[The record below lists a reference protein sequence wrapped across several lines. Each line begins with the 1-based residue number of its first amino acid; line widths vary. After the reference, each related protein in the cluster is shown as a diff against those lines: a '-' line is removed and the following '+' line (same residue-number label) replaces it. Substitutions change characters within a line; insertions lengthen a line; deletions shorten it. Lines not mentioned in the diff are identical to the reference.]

1 MDVKEVM
8 KLVKEKGVRMVD
20 YKFVDLL
27 GTWQHKT
34 VPVAEFDEKVFE
46 EGTGFDGSSIRGF
59 QNIEESD
66 MLLLPDP
73 KTAIIDPFAKE
84 PTLSLICD
92 VYEPGATLKRYARDP
107 RYVAQKAEAYLK
119 ESGLADVSYWG
130 PEPEFFIFDD
140 IRYGFSQNSAYYY
153 LDSGEAV
160 WNTGEDSGPNLGY
173 KIRNKEGYFPVPPH
187 DQLHDL
193 RTEMVLTLEACGV
206 RVETHHHEVATAGQ
220 AEIDMRFDSLT
231 NMADKTLLYKYV
243 VKNVARRHGKTVT
256 FMPKPIFGDNGS
268 GMHVHQSLWK
278 DDKNLFFDADGYG
291 GISQLAQYYIGGL
304 LKHAPALMAIAAPTT
319 NSYKRLVPG
328 YEAPVNLVFSQ
339 RNRSAAIRI
348 PMYSRKPASK
358 RIEFRPPDP
367 SSNPYLL
374 FAALL
379 LAGLDGIKKKI
390 SPTAEGFG
398 PMDKNIY
405 ELPPEEKANIK
416 SVPGSLEE
424 ALAALEADHAFLLEG
439 GVFTEELIDSW
450 INLKK
455 KNDVDPV
462 RLRPHP
468 YEFHLYFDV

>member
-1 MDVKEVM
+1 MDVKGVM
-8 KLVKEKGVRMVD
+8 GLVKEKGIRLVD

-34 VPVAEFDEKVFE
+34 VPVGEFDESVFV

-66 MLLLPDP
+66 MLLVPDP
-73 KTAIIDPFAKE
+73 KTAMVDPFAKD
-84 PTLSLICD
+84 PTLSLVCD
-92 VYEPGATLKRYARDP
+92 VYEPGETLKRYNRDP

-119 ESGLADVSYWG
+119 GSGLADISYWG
-130 PEPEFFIFDD
+130 PEPEFFVFDD
-140 IRYGFSQNSAYYY
+140 IRFGLGQNSAYYY
-153 LDSGEAV
+153 LDSEEAI
-160 WNTGEDSGPNLGY
+160 WNSGQNNAPNLGY
-173 KIRNKEGYFPVPPH
+173 KLRNKEGYFPVPPH
-187 DQLHDL
+187 DQQHDL
-193 RTEMVLTLEACGV
+193 RSEMVLTMENCGV

-231 NMADKTLLYKYV
+231 NMGDKTLLYKYV
-243 VKNVARRHGKTVT
+243 VKNVARRHGKTAT

-278 DDKNLFFDADGYG
+278 DGRNLFFDAAGYAG
-291 GISQLAQYYIGGL
+291 LGELAHYYVGGL

-348 PMYSRKPASK
+348 PMYSSKPASK

-367 SSNPYLL
+367 ASNPYLL

-379 LAGLDGIKKKI
+379 MAGLDGIRKKI

-398 PMDKNIY
+398 PMDRNIY
-405 ELPPEEKANIK
+405 ELPAEEKARIK

-424 ALAALEADHAFLLEG
+424 ALEALEKDHDFLLEG
-439 GVFTEELIDSW
+439 GVFTEDLIQGW
-450 INLKK
+450 IKLKK
-455 KNDVDPV
+455 KSDVDPV